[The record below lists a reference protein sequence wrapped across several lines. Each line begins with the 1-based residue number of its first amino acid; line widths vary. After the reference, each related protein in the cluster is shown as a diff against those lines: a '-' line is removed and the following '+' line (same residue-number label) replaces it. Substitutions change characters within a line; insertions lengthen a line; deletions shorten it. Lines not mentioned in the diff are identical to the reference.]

1 MNRAWPRA
9 SWAALLPAALAL
21 VAGAAAAAGAAAPRP
36 NIVYILCDDLGYG
49 DVQVLNPKRGAIPT
63 PSIDRLATQGIVFTD
78 AHSPSAVCTPTRYG
92 ILTGRYSWRTTL
104 QQGVLNGFSGPLVDA
119 KRLTVPALLGQNGYD
134 TTYIGKW
141 HLGWDWARKGEASP
155 ASGDPAPNEVDFAQP
170 IRNGP
175 TTRGF
180 AAFFG
185 ISASLDMPPY
195 VWVENDRSVGVPTV
209 EKAFHRPGPAHA
221 DFEAVDVL
229 PTLVRRA
236 VDYIQGHAQRRAP
249 ARPFFL
255 YLALT
260 APHTPLVPT
269 PQWAGKSRLGLYGAF
284 VMETDWAVGE
294 IVSAVDRAG
303 LAQSTLVILT
313 SDNGYA
319 PYAGVES
326 AFREN
331 AVQELESRGH
341 SPSGPYRGYK
351 ADIWEGG
358 HRVPFIARWTGAI
371 RPGSSSS
378 QTICLTDL
386 LATSAELVGA
396 SMPPDAGEDS
406 VSIVPALRG
415 TDRGPLRNATVHHSV
430 DGRFSIRQGRFKL
443 ILGAGSGGWSRPRDR
458 EAREQ
463 GLPRVQLYDLEADP
477 GERNNLQGR
486 HPEVVARLTKLLER
500 YVAEGRSTPGPP
512 QANDVQVD
520 LWRGTSR

>member
-1 MNRAWPRA
+1 VSQAPLRA
-9 SWAALLPAALAL
+9 SSAVGMLAALAF
-21 VAGAAAAAGAAAPRP
+21 VAGAVAPARAASPRP

-49 DVQVLNPKRGAIPT
+49 DVQTLSPERGAIPT
-63 PSIDRLATQGIVFTD
+63 PSIDRLAAQGMVFTD

-104 QQGVLNGFSGPLVDA
+104 QQGVFNGFSGPLVGA
-119 KRLTVPALLGQNGYD
+119 KRLTVPALLGQHGYD

-141 HLGWDWARKGEASP
+141 HLGWDWARKGEAGP
-155 ASGDPAPNEVDFAQP
+155 VSGDPAPNEVDFTQP

-175 TTRGF
+175 TTRGIGS
-180 AAFFG
+180 FFG

-195 VWVENDRSVGVPTV
+195 IWIENDRTVGVPTV

-229 PTLVRRA
+229 PALVRRA
-236 VDYIQGHAQRRAP
+236 VDYIHAHAQRKRA

-294 IVSAVDRAG
+294 VVSALDRSG
-303 LAQSTLVILT
+303 LGESTLVILT

-331 AVQELESRGH
+331 AVHELESRGH
-341 SPSGPYRGYK
+341 FPSGPYRGYK

-358 HRVPFIARWTGAI
+358 HRIPFIARWPGNV
-371 RPGSSSS
+371 RPASTST

-386 LATSAELVGA
+386 MATSAELVGA
-396 SMPPDAGEDS
+396 RVPPDAGEDS
-406 VSIVPALRG
+406 VSILPALRG
-415 TDRGPLRNATVHHSV
+415 TDRGPLRDATVHHSV

-443 ILGAGSGGWSRPRDR
+443 ILCAGSGGWSRPRDA
-458 EAREQ
+458 EAREL
-463 GLPRVQLYDLEADP
+463 GLPPVQLYDLEADP
-477 GERNNLQGR
+477 GERHNLQGR

-500 YVAEGRSTPGPP
+500 YVAEGRSTPGAP
-512 QANDVQVD
+512 QTNDALVD
-520 LWRGTSR
+520 LWKPLRR